1 MDFFFK
7 SLGLFGT
14 LQENLVQR
22 FQNWLWG
29 PELTYLQDSGWSR
42 GAVEVPLG
50 TAEEDSSVVSV
61 SLVLPWKRKAAGLSF
76 RGGCLPPH
84 LPGPHSLERGG
95 RDARGICSVRNP
107 NEPKSPHSLISG
119 VLKGL
124 SASFTSNQG
133 VPVTQQTQEKKK
145 QNLISIWT
153 PWIPVSRKCLEIA
166 THSPSVWLNKILT
179 FSKHNIII
187 PSIILSS
194 PVWDCFYS
202 S

>member
-22 FQNWLWG
+22 FQNWLPG
-29 PELTYLQDSGWSR
+29 PELIYLQDSWWSR

-84 LPGPHSLERGG
+84 LPGPHCLERGG

-107 NEPKSPHSLISG
+107 NELKSPHSPSQEFSRGSVHPSLLIRG
-119 VLKGL
+119 
-124 SASFTSNQG
+124 FQ
-133 VPVTQQTQEKKK
+133 
-145 QNLISIWT
+145 
-153 PWIPVSRKCLEIA
+153 
-166 THSPSVWLNKILT
+166 SPSKPKKRK
-179 FSKHNIII
+179 SKTLF
-187 PSIILSS
+187 PFGLPEFLSQENALKLPPTLRLS
-194 PVWDCFYS
+194 D
-202 S
+202 